1 MALYALL
8 VGVDAYR
15 PPLPKLNGGRNDVE
29 AAARYLASRIPAA
42 ELFTECLIDEQ
53 ATRRAVIDGFRGHLG
68 RAGAGDTALFW
79 FSGHGSQAPVP
90 PEFARLEPTGRMQTV
105 LCVDSRHN
113 GVPDLLDK
121 ELRILIA
128 EVAGR
133 GAHVAVVLDCC
144 HADGASRSAPAKE
157 LLTLGVPALGV
168 RWAAR
173 LDSAPPAEGLLPEL
187 RLLAASAGISADTQT
202 GPGNAASR
210 LAAPDH
216 VSLAAC
222 HSNQVAFEA
231 PDSEHQY
238 RGLFSAALLNQLGR
252 LGPGAT
258 YRELMAGVR
267 CRVEGT
273 APTQR
278 PVLFPEHAQIVDQ
291 PFLGGP
297 LRTAQS
303 AMSMRFLHG
312 SWEIDAGACHGM
324 TAGAGQDQT
333 QIGVY
338 GVEPAQE
345 ARIVRVLPDRSIVEP
360 FGWVP
365 DQEKQYPIVVT
376 SVPLPATT
384 IVIGGD
390 PEDDAATAAL
400 VEAAVRG
407 IELSGPVAAPPQG
420 RPSPHLRVVEPAD
433 ARQVPELRI
442 ACPQPGVVRILRGDR
457 TRQPQ
462 APDAACWSPADA
474 ALVLQDLE
482 HIARWRQIKALD
494 NPLSGLANAV
504 TIEVVPAAPGQA
516 VDPRDGAALRTQ
528 ADGSLALGYRWVG
541 NRWAAPE
548 VFVRLRNNTGRELY
562 CVLLALT
569 ERFWIRPD
577 LFPGGWIAPGYR
589 ASAAD
594 GAAIR
599 LTLPPG
605 CDPVSGARGTD
616 WLKVL
621 VAEEPFGSAA
631 FRLDRL
637 GGSAARLV
645 GPGPGP
651 EPFGGVLDRLG
662 LRAGHRDAQVKAIP
676 ARDWSTGIVSVE
688 TYVP

>member
-15 PPLPKLNGGRNDVE
+15 PPLPKLSGGRNDVE
-29 AAARYLASRIPAA
+29 AAARYLASRIPAS
-42 ELFTECLIDEQ
+42 ELFTECLTDEQ
-53 ATRRAVIDGFRGHLG
+53 ATRQAVIDGFRGHLG

-90 PEFARLEPTGRMQTV
+90 PEFARLEPTGRMQTM
-105 LCVDSRHN
+105 LCVDSRHD

-173 LDSAPPAEGLLPEL
+173 LESPPAAEGLLPEL
-187 RLLAASAGISADTQT
+187 RLLAASAGISTEGTQT
-202 GPGNAASR
+202 SP
-210 LAAPDH
+210 AAPDH

-231 PDSEHQY
+231 PDAEHHY

-297 LRTAQS
+297 LRAAQS
-303 AMSMRFLHG
+303 ATSMRFLRG

-324 TAGAGQDQT
+324 TAGAGQDHT

-338 GVEPAQE
+338 GAEPAQE
-345 ARIVRVLPDRSIVEP
+345 ARVVRVLPDRSIVEP

-365 DQEKQYPIVVT
+365 DPEKQYPIVVT
-376 SVPLPATT
+376 SVPLPSTT
-384 IVIGGD
+384 IVIGGE

-407 IELSGPVAAPPQG
+407 IGVAGPAAAPAQG
-420 RPSPHLRVVEPAD
+420 RPSPHLRVVDPAD
-433 ARQVPELRI
+433 ARQVPEIRI

-462 APDAACWSPADA
+462 APDAACSSPADA
-474 ALVLQDLE
+474 ALVLRDLE

-504 TIEVVPAAPGQA
+504 TIEVVPAAPGQV
-516 VDPRDGAALRTQ
+516 VDPRDGAALRTR

-541 NRWAAPE
+541 NRWAEPE
-548 VFVRLRNNTGRELY
+548 VFVRLRNNTDRELY
-562 CVLLALT
+562 CVLLDLT
-569 ERFWIRPD
+569 ERFWIHPD
-577 LFPGGWIAPGYR
+577 LFPGGWVAPGYP

-594 GAAIR
+594 GAMIR

-605 CDPVSGARGTD
+605 RAPVPGARGTD

-637 GGSAARLV
+637 GEPAARSA
-645 GPGPGP
+645 GPGP
-651 EPFGGVLDRLG
+651 EPFSGVLDRLG
-662 LRAGHRDAQVKAIP
+662 LRAGRRDADAKAPP
-676 ARDWSTGIVSVE
+676 ARDWSTGIVSID